1 MEGRKSQKLGREFTT
16 LLGQSSA
23 FYTAFNIAQVSLTW
37 YIFTITGSAVAVGI
51 VAIVESIAVLIVSLP
66 VGAIVDR
73 SNKGTLLFLSG
84 ILGFIAMLALT
95 SIAVF
100 RVFDLYLVLGMAAL
114 WGISREISR
123 SSNLSSLPD
132 LVART
137 IQSRANGIFRA
148 VNSTLGSVANALA
161 GGIIVIFGVVASF
174 SISSAAY
181 LISGII
187 SVVFLFPFYSSKSH
201 EGSSK
206 VNREKKMLKELK
218 EGFVWLISRKGFFL
232 LTLSATFFNFFMTM
246 TFTYYV
252 IYVAKGLVADSLVF
266 GIILAALAAGDVAGS
281 LIPGRINLLR
291 HTGRVNILVFGG
303 VDGLCLL
310 LMGMFPVTPLAVVL
324 TFLTGMSIGISV
336 NLWLTSAHNLVPAD
350 MRGRYFALDGVL
362 TSLSPASIAVGAL
375 VIADFGILWDF
386 IISGIMMLFFTVVFG
401 LMKSFWNLDGRPKP
415 EVFDLN

>member
-1 MEGRKSQKLGREFTT
+1 MESRKSHRLGREFTT

-187 SVVFLFPFYSSKSH
+187 SVVFLFPFYRSKSH

-206 VNREKKMLKELK
+206 VNGEKKMLKELK
-218 EGFVWLISRKGFFL
+218 EGFNYGNNSNCHSRTGNCK
-232 LTLSATFFNFFMTM
+232 
-246 TFTYYV
+246 
-252 IYVAKGLVADSLVF
+252 D
-266 GIILAALAAGDVAGS
+266 
-281 LIPGRINLLR
+281 IP
-291 HTGRVNILVFGG
+291 
-303 VDGLCLL
+303 C
-310 LMGMFPVTPLAVVL
+310 
-324 TFLTGMSIGISV
+324 
-336 NLWLTSAHNLVPAD
+336 
-350 MRGRYFALDGVL
+350 
-362 TSLSPASIAVGAL
+362 
-375 VIADFGILWDF
+375 
-386 IISGIMMLFFTVVFG
+386 
-401 LMKSFWNLDGRPKP
+401 
-415 EVFDLN
+415 E